1 MLLTKKFYM
10 NFHISNHLQHAKPNV
25 GVAILTIVFVSR
37 LNDGP
42 LALSNMLKGI
52 GVQQYGHPGD
62 EEP

>member
-1 MLLTKKFYM
+1 MLLTKKLYM
-10 NFHISNHLQHAKPNV
+10 NSHISNQLQHAKSNL

-42 LALSNMLKGI
+42 LALSNMLNGI
-52 GVQQYGHPGD
+52 EVQQCGHPGD